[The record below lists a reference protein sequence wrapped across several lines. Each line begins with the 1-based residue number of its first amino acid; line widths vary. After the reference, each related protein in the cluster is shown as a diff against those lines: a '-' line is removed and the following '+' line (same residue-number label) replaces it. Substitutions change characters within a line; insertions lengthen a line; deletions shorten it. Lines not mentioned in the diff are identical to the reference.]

1 MTENIINEN
10 KQIECQICLLGYTFV
25 GKTSII
31 NRFIFNKFNENELS
45 TSLPKYLNKDIITPS
60 GYLIRIQFWDTAG
73 QEKYRSIANMV
84 YKRSD
89 IIILTYSIDNKK
101 SFEEIKNFW
110 YNEVVNKTDSPSK
123 NIFLIYSF
131 RFNW

>member
-1 MTENIINEN
+1 MTENNINEN

-31 NRFIFNKFNENELS
+31 NRFIYNKFNENELS
-45 TSLPKYLNKDIITPS
+45 TSLPKYLNKDIKTPS

-73 QEKYRSIANMV
+73 QEKYRSIANMI

-110 YNEVVNKTDSPSK
+110 YNEVVNKTDCPSK

>member
-1 MTENIINEN
+1 MTENNINEN

-73 QEKYRSIANMV
+73 QEKYRSLAKVFYKNSSVCILV
-84 YKRSD
+84 YD
-89 IIILTYSIDNKK
+89 ITRRD
-101 SFEEIKNFW
+101 SFEELKKYWIKEIKENG
-110 YNEVVNKTDSPSK
+110 SK
-123 NIFLIYSF
+123 NLCKKIFF
-131 RFNW
+131 

>member
-31 NRFIFNKFNENELS
+31 NRFIYNKFNENELS
-45 TSLPKYLNKDIITPS
+45 TSLPKYLNKDIKTPS

>member
-1 MTENIINEN
+1 MTENNINEN

-45 TSLPKYLNKDIITPS
+45 TSLPKYLNKDIKTPS

-73 QEKYRSIANMV
+73 QEKYRSIANMI

-131 RFNW
+131 RFNR

>member
-1 MTENIINEN
+1 MTENNINEN

-31 NRFIFNKFNENELS
+31 NRFIYNKFNENELS
-45 TSLPKYLNKDIITPS
+45 TSLPKYLNKDIKTPS

-73 QEKYRSIANMV
+73 QEKYRSIANMI

-131 RFNW
+131 RFNR

>member
-131 RFNW
+131 RFNR

>member
-1 MTENIINEN
+1 MTENNTNEN

-31 NRFIFNKFNENELS
+31 NRFIYNKFNENELS
-45 TSLPKYLNKDIITPS
+45 TSLPKYLNKDIKTPS

-73 QEKYRSIANMV
+73 QEKYRSIANMI

-131 RFNW
+131 RFNR

>member
-1 MTENIINEN
+1 MI
-10 KQIECQICLLGYTFV
+10 
-25 GKTSII
+25 
-31 NRFIFNKFNENELS
+31 
-45 TSLPKYLNKDIITPS
+45 
-60 GYLIRIQFWDTAG
+60 
-73 QEKYRSIANMV
+73 

-131 RFNW
+131 RFNR

>member
-89 IIILTYSIDNKK
+89 IILLTYSIDNKK

>member
-1 MTENIINEN
+1 MTENNINEN

-45 TSLPKYLNKDIITPS
+45 TSLPKYLNKDIKTPS

>member
-1 MTENIINEN
+1 MTENNSNEN

-45 TSLPKYLNKDIITPS
+45 TSLPKYLNKDIKTPS

-73 QEKYRSIANMV
+73 QEKYRSIANMI

-131 RFNW
+131 RFNR

>member
-1 MTENIINEN
+1 MTENNINEN

-45 TSLPKYLNKDIITPS
+45 TSLPKYLNKDIKTPS

-73 QEKYRSIANMV
+73 QEKYRSIANMI

>member
-31 NRFIFNKFNENELS
+31 NRFIYNKFNENELS
-45 TSLPKYLNKDIITPS
+45 TSLPKYLNKDIKTPS

-73 QEKYRSIANMV
+73 QEKYRSIANMI

-131 RFNW
+131 RFNR

>member
-1 MTENIINEN
+1 MASV
-10 KQIECQICLLGYTFV
+10 KKPPSCKVVLLGDSGV
-25 GKTSII
+25 GKTCIISRYISGAFDQNSPSTNGASYASKII
-31 NRFIFNKFNENELS
+31 NFED
-45 TSLPKYLNKDIITPS
+45 LNKTISLDI
-60 GYLIRIQFWDTAG
+60 WDTAG

-110 YNEVVNKTDSPSK
+110 YNEVVNKTDCPSK

>member
-1 MTENIINEN
+1 MTENNINEN

-31 NRFIFNKFNENELS
+31 NRFIYNKFNENELS
-45 TSLPKYLNKDIITPS
+45 TSLPKYLNKDIKTPS

-131 RFNW
+131 RFNR

>member
-1 MTENIINEN
+1 MTENNINEN

-73 QEKYRSIANMV
+73 QEKYRSIANMI

-131 RFNW
+131 RFNR

>member
-1 MTENIINEN
+1 MTENNINEN

-31 NRFIFNKFNENELS
+31 NRFIYNKFNENELS
-45 TSLPKYLNKDIITPS
+45 TSLPKYLNKDIKTPS

-73 QEKYRSIANMV
+73 QEKYRSIANMI

>member
-1 MTENIINEN
+1 MTENNINEN

-31 NRFIFNKFNENELS
+31 NRFIYNKFNENELS

-131 RFNW
+131 RFNR

>member
-1 MTENIINEN
+1 MTENNINEN

-45 TSLPKYLNKDIITPS
+45 TSLPNYLNKDIKTPS

-73 QEKYRSIANMV
+73 QEKYRSIANMI

-131 RFNW
+131 RFNR

>member
-31 NRFIFNKFNENELS
+31 NRFIYNKFNENELS
-45 TSLPKYLNKDIITPS
+45 TSLPKYLNKDIKTPS

-73 QEKYRSIANMV
+73 QEKYRSIANMI